1 MRVIDNSG
9 KGSCMY
15 YAYAISLMYHL
26 KSLGSQHE
34 HKTQIFELLELNTA
48 EEELLNKILEK
59 PGFVSPA
66 DIRIIE
72 LILEPKLRKIAAE
85 KIINDF
91 LKDPLSSSLFS
102 AVAFKFKELVK
113 AKLSREHQEI
123 ITQIQVPEDDRSK
136 REFNEA
142 EIYRV
147 PNIYAAISNYT
158 TQLAEEVIRDPEVAD
173 KVTRLKD
180 VVTGFNGAD
189 PDDKAINQ
197 AEAELLQAI
206 DAFFQT
212 KIVAFFEANERQQ
225 LKAYSARLQDSRS
238 WGTEEALNA
247 LHGMITGNGLHLDQ
261 GHWEEHTERPINFKN
276 FKNGSPVVLYAADE
290 SPDMILDNWRNSHW
304 VSQIPAKK
312 DLQILLVDNPGDET
326 IKAILA
332 RSDEID
338 LLLKAYLAKPL
349 PASITE
355 DKDKSQEKRLKTSL
369 AIATATLKEKLL
381 AELLDQIQEGKP
393 IDFEKNYAY
402 QQLIECKRAVEFIT
416 DDNHD
421 QAAKIDFLKTYEE
434 QAKLNPTGWEIFG
447 RFIKGFLL
455 ASLSTVLGT
464 LVGAAI
470 GGVLGSA
477 AGPGGSIVGAVW
489 GAFKGGNVAVLAG
502 TGVGGFFGSALWIL
516 QMLPPVNAVQ
526 EYTAQARKAVQNSL
540 EYRVMEEV
548 EESLGHDQDSI
559 PNKVESLD
567 SSIGEDNTKSDETG
581 QVLAF

>member
-1 MRVIDNSG
+1 
-9 KGSCMY
+9 MY

-34 HKTQIFELLELNTA
+34 HKAQLFALLKLNTA
-48 EEELLNKILEK
+48 EEELLNNILEK

-85 KIINDF
+85 KIISDF
-91 LKDPLSSSLFS
+91 IKDPLCSSLFS

-113 AKLSREHQEI
+113 AKLAKEHQEI
-123 ITQIQVPEDDRSK
+123 MTQIQVPEDNRSK

-147 PNIYAAISNYT
+147 PNIYAAISDYT
-158 TQLAEEVIRDPEVAD
+158 TRLAEEIINDTEVAG
-173 KVTRLKD
+173 KVAHLKEVD
-180 VVTGFNGAD
+180 QAD
-189 PDDKAINQ
+189 DIAKTQ
-197 AEAELLQAI
+197 AETELLQAI

-212 KIVAFFEANERQQ
+212 KIVAFFKDNEGQQ
-225 LKAYSARLQDSRS
+225 LNAYSARLQDSRS

-247 LHGMITGNGLHLDQ
+247 LHGVITGNELRQSQ

-276 FKNGSPVVLYAADE
+276 FKNGSPAVLYTANE
-290 SPDMILDNWRNSHW
+290 NPDMILDNWGNSHW

-338 LLLKAYLAKPL
+338 GLLRAYLAKPL
-349 PASITE
+349 AASITA

-381 AELLDQIQEGKP
+381 AELLVQIQEREP
-393 IDFEKNYAY
+393 IDLEKNYAY

-416 DDNHD
+416 DDSHD

-434 QAKLNPTGWEIFG
+434 QAKSNPTGWEIFG
-447 RFIKGFLL
+447 QFIKGFLL

-470 GGVLGSA
+470 GGALGSA
-477 AGPGGSIVGAVW
+477 AGPGGTLVGAVW
-489 GAFKGGNVAVLAG
+489 GAFKGGNMAVLAG
-502 TGVGGFFGSALWIL
+502 TGFGGFFGSALWIL

-540 EYRVMEEV
+540 EYRVIEEAVKKEEV
-548 EESLGHDQDSI
+548 EESLEHDDKGSI
-559 PNKVESLD
+559 TANVESLA
-567 SSIGEDNTKSDETG
+567 SSVGEVVEDNAQSDQRVQTS
-581 QVLAF
+581 QTLAF

>member
-1 MRVIDNSG
+1 
-9 KGSCMY
+9 MY

-34 HKTQIFELLELNTA
+34 HKTQIFALLELNTA
-48 EEELLNKILEK
+48 EEGLLNDILEK
-59 PGFVSPA
+59 PGFVSQT
-66 DIRIIE
+66 DIRMIE

-91 LKDPLSSSLFS
+91 LKDPLNSSLFS

-113 AKLSREHQEI
+113 AKLSKEHQAI
-123 ITQIQVPEDDRSK
+123 ITQIQVPEDDQSK

-158 TQLAEEVIRDPEVAD
+158 TQLAEEIIRDPEVAD

-180 VVTGFNGAD
+180 VVTGVNEAD
-189 PDDKAINQ
+189 QVDNEAINQ
-197 AEAELLQAI
+197 AKTELLQAI
-206 DAFFQT
+206 DVFFQT
-212 KIVAFFEANERQQ
+212 KIVAFFQANERQQ

-247 LHGMITGNGLHLDQ
+247 LHGMITGNVLHLTQ

-276 FKNGSPVVLYAADE
+276 FKNGSPAVLYAADE
-290 SPDMILDNWRNSHW
+290 SPDMILDNWGNSHW

-338 LLLKAYLAKPL
+338 VLLSAYLAKPL
-349 PASITE
+349 PASITA
-355 DKDKSQEKRLKTSL
+355 DRDKSQEKRLKTSL

-381 AELLDQIQEGKP
+381 AELLEQIQEGKP

-540 EYRVMEEV
+540 EYRVMEKV
-548 EESLGHDQDSI
+548 EESRGHDQDPI
-559 PNKVESLD
+559 VDKVKSLD